1 MRFLIISSRVFLVFS
16 AETFSIWLF
25 HKLLAS
31 HILLGNEEWSKNL
44 SGTLP
49 PARSFNWAVSQFV
62 TGYILLWLQWFC
74 CIEIVATEKLKGG
87 KNYPVSHHEWFTR
100 RAFPTFLLEFP
111 TSHFKVLVEWWVEAS
126 ETVSGAKLATK
137 TDLHCSE
144 SRAHKLLLHK
154 VPENS
159 FNLIFN

>member
-31 HILLGNEEWSKNL
+31 LILLGNEEWSKIL

-74 CIEIVATEKLKGG
+74 CIEIVATESWKEGRITQWVTTNDLLDEHFRPSCLSFQHRTLKCSLSG
-87 KNYPVSHHEWFTR
+87 SEWNSQRCQISSENGF
-100 RAFPTFLLEFP
+100 ALF
-111 TSHFKVLVEWWVEAS
+111 WVES
-126 ETVSGAKLATK
+126 S
-137 TDLHCSE
+137 
-144 SRAHKLLLHK
+144 
-154 VPENS
+154 
-159 FNLIFN
+159 